1 MQSQQKKVKWSRGE
15 TADALEERTDT
26 GITQVSV
33 SKLENIIADI
43 YGNISRRPAFK
54 TITSVASATDIPVIA
69 GTTHFGNSSFLQPPQ
84 SFVFTVDANTYIIF
98 IADPIARAFGGLLIQ
113 NEKFVKRVTIT
124 NTTDW
129 TPLYWIGKQISAAQ
143 YNNFMVVSNLYVG
156 DVIFRLTDTND
167 IIVEKFKFS
176 APWYAPGG
184 TQTKTVSATDL
195 PGLEFNA
202 DGQGFTA
209 FAWTDDSGNSSP
221 YSIIDTGLNGST
233 QTIEETIPIGSIV
246 KFPNMGAYMRVE
258 GYNIGGHTIYFGE
271 YTFDS
276 ATVEVPTGS
285 GLCVTVYSHRGNRFD
300 EFDVV
305 AFNNGT
311 RLGTVWNVNRG
322 WSFWVQVQ
330 GGTGF
335 KKLNITKTPGT
346 PATYTASWQDVTPD
360 ELDVQM
366 FGPLLTPVAAAN
378 KKDTT
383 VTVEYGY
390 ISLDEYMPTQFAFS
404 NQRLYAAGFF
414 NIDADIQQIPG
425 YAVGSQI
432 AKYNDFKN
440 DYNTQSEAV
449 VIDISTAY
457 QEQIVALID
466 YNGLKLLTDAA
477 EYAYTTQGVIKQSEN
492 GTLAT
497 CKPLVFGSVCLYADK
512 SGGQIR
518 AMQYEFQ
525 SDLFSSS
532 SINQMAKE
540 DLIFNTTTMAGHLD
554 KEHFAGRFLYATQ
567 QGYDIN
573 GNARAN
579 HALAVCNMVPGNQA
593 MIWGRWTTPEITTD
607 NNKTRHTIVNA
618 IEVNNK
624 IWFVMACEEVIPG
637 QGITN
642 DAYTLAEL
650 DYESVLDGETTAT
663 DTEYRI
669 VPATREN
676 DMFAWTDQND
686 PDNTVYTHDQNVLQG
701 DNIYDADNNI
711 ITTADNSPGGPNI
724 VIDGI
729 GYYAWE
735 LGADTFYTKS
745 ATPEPTGP
753 TTDESRQ
760 IFNADGTLNDGY
772 YIVGYNAT
780 WDQINISPNTIF
792 PIVPVW
798 SCDRILAGSALQY
811 TISGTTYTADRDT
824 TKDVY
829 ITFATIPGATVSVFD
844 GDTFKWNDTLDER
857 GLYTQSLAG
866 LEHPRV
872 GFMINATLES
882 HPIDIQGKTYTEK
895 KRIGKAVAVVRNT
908 EPGAFTVCNKTGY
921 MSPDKKS
928 VNFYGCTGMKDLIRY
943 TIKNIQ
949 GAKFSIESLT
959 MIIEHGT
966 LDS

>member
-33 SKLENIIADI
+33 SKLENIIADV

-54 TITSVASATDIPVIA
+54 TITSVVGATDIPVIS
-69 GTTHFGNSSFLQPPQ
+69 GTTHYGNSSFLRPPQ

-98 IADPIARAFGGLLIQ
+98 IADPITGAFGGLLIQ
-113 NEKFVKRVTIT
+113 HEKFVKRVTIT
-124 NTTDW
+124 NTTTWSPLSW
-129 TPLYWIGKQISAAQ
+129 TKQISAAQ

-156 DVIFRLTDTND
+156 DVIFRLTETND
-167 IIVEKFKFS
+167 VTVEKFQFD
-176 APWYAPGG
+176 APWYAPG
-184 TQTKTVSATDL
+184 ATITSQVTDNEIT
-195 PGLEFNA
+195 GLEFDASTIENYTYTTSNGITTVYSSISTGLSA
-202 DGQGFTA
+202 SALTNIWTGPTTTYYYGLKNDQFIISTDNTGITVVGSVTITNGQTLTNGQVLHSYGINELRFV
-209 FAWTDDSGNSSP
+209 TDNGGKLVYYAYLYVAELDVSENVQITNPFIGYIP
-221 YSIIDTGLNGST
+221 LGSII
-233 QTIEETIPIGSIV
+233 Q
-246 KFPNMGAYMRVE
+246 FPNNGAYMRVE
-258 GYNIGGHTIYFGE
+258 GFDTKNSKLLIY
-271 YTFDS
+271 
-276 ATVEVPTGS
+276 
-285 GLCVTVYSHRGNRFD
+285 
-300 EFDVV
+300 
-305 AFNNGT
+305 
-311 RLGTVWNVNRG
+311 
-322 WSFWVQVQ
+322 
-330 GGTGF
+330 
-335 KKLNITKTPGT
+335 
-346 PATYTASWQDVTPD
+346 
-360 ELDVQM
+360 
-366 FGPLLTPVAAAN
+366 GPFLTPIADKNA
-378 KKDTT
+378 KDKI
-383 VTVEYGY
+383 VKIESGY
-390 ISLDEYMPTQFAFS
+390 VSLNDYMPTQFAFS
-404 NQRLYAAGFF
+404 NQRLYAAGFYTSDG
-414 NIDADIQQIPG
+414 NPQQIPG

-432 AKYNDFKN
+432 ARYNDFKN
-440 DYNTQSEAV
+440 DYNTQSEAI

-457 QEQIVALID
+457 QEQIVAMID

-477 EYAYTTQGVIKQSEN
+477 EYAYTAQGVIKQSEN

-540 DLIFNTTTMAGHLD
+540 DLVFNTTTMAGHLD
-554 KEHFAGRFLYATQ
+554 KEHFAGRFLYTTQ

-573 GNARAN
+573 GNARAD

-593 MIWGRWTTPEITTD
+593 MIWGRWTTPEVVTP
-607 NNKTRHTIVNA
+607 NGQSRHSIVNA

-624 IWFVMACEEVIPG
+624 IWFVMACEEVVPG
-637 QGITN
+637 QGFTF

-650 DYESVLDGETTAT
+650 DYDSVLDGETTAT

-669 VPATREN
+669 VPAAREN

-686 PDNTVYTHDQNVLQG
+686 PTNTVYTHDKNVLQG

-724 VIDGI
+724 VIGGV
-729 GYYAWE
+729 GYYAWAV
-735 LGADTFYTKS
+735 GASTIYTKS
-745 ATPEPTGP
+745 AKPEPTGP
-753 TTDESRQ
+753 TTDESRKVYDENG
-760 IFNADGTLNDGY
+760 NALPNRY
-772 YIVGYNAT
+772 LLSYNSE
-780 WDQINISPNTIF
+780 WDQINVVYGTSMVETWP
-792 PIVPVW
+792 
-798 SCDRILAGSALQY
+798 RLL
-811 TISGTTYTADRDT
+811 SGTSLEYTYLGTQYTADRDT

-844 GDTFKWNDTLDER
+844 GDEFKWNDTLDEY
-857 GLYTQSLAG
+857 GIYTKPLTDLQN
-866 LEHPRV
+866 PRI

-895 KRIGKAVAVVRNT
+895 KRIGKAVAVVRDTNA
-908 EPGAFTVCNKTGY
+908 GAFTVCDKTGY

-943 TIKNIQ
+943 TIKNKQ
-949 GAKFSIESLT
+949 GAKFTIESLT

>member
-33 SKLENIIADI
+33 SKLENIIADV

-54 TITSVASATDIPVIA
+54 TITSVAGATDIPVIS
-69 GTTHFGNSSFLQPPQ
+69 GTTHYGNSSFLQPPQ

-124 NTTDW
+124 NTTTWSPLVW
-129 TPLYWIGKQISAAQ
+129 TKQISAAQ

-184 TQTKTVSATDL
+184 TQTKTVTTAEL
-195 PGLEFNA
+195 PGLEFNKDSA
-202 DGQGFTA
+202 GFTA
-209 FAWTDDSGNSSP
+209 FAWTDESGNSSP
-221 YSIIDTGLNGST
+221 YSLIDTGLSGGT
-233 QTIEETIPIGSIV
+233 QTIEETIPVGSIV
-246 KFPNMGAYMRVE
+246 KFPNLGAYMRVE
-258 GYNIGGHTIYFGE
+258 GYRLGGHTIYFGD

-276 ATVEVPTGS
+276 TTVETPSSTGF
-285 GLCVTVYSHRGNRFD
+285 CVTVFSHRGSRYD
-300 EFDVV
+300 EWDVR
-305 AFNNGT
+305 AYHNGVQIGDT
-311 RLGTVWNVNRG
+311 IWGVQRG
-322 WSFWVQVQ
+322 WEFWVQVQ

-335 KKLNITKTPGT
+335 KKISISYTPGN
-346 PATYTASWQDVTPD
+346 PPVFTASWIDVTPD
-360 ELDVQM
+360 EQDVQM
-366 FGPLLTPVAAAN
+366 FGPLLTPVANAN
-378 KKDTT
+378 GKDST

-390 ISLDEYMPTQFAFS
+390 ISLDTYMPTKFEFS
-404 NQRLYAAGFF
+404 NQRLYAAGFYKS
-414 NIDADIQQIPG
+414 DGDPQQIPG

-432 AKYNDFKN
+432 ARYNDFKN
-440 DYNTQSEAV
+440 DYNTQNEAV

-457 QEQIVALID
+457 QEQIVAMID

-477 EYAYTTQGVIKQSEN
+477 EYAYTSQGVIKQSEN

-540 DLIFNTTTMAGHLD
+540 DLVFNTTTMAGHLD
-554 KEHFAGRFLYATQ
+554 KEHFAGRFLYTTQ

-573 GNARAN
+573 GNARAD

-593 MIWGRWTTPEITTD
+593 MIWGRWTTPEVVTP
-607 NNKTRHTIVNA
+607 NGQSRHSIVNA

-624 IWFVMACEEVIPG
+624 IWFVMACEEVVPG
-637 QGITN
+637 QGFTF

-650 DYESVLDGETTAT
+650 DYDSVLDGETTAT

-669 VPATREN
+669 VPAAREN

-686 PDNTVYTHDQNVLQG
+686 PTNTVYTHDKNVLQG

-724 VIDGI
+724 VIGGV
-729 GYYAWE
+729 GYYAWAV
-735 LGADTFYTKS
+735 GASTIYTKS
-745 ATPEPTGP
+745 AKPEPTGP
-753 TTDESRQ
+753 TTDESRKVYDE
-760 IFNADGTLNDGY
+760 NGDALPNRY
-772 YIVGYNAT
+772 LLSYNSE
-780 WDQINISPNTIF
+780 WDQINVVYGTSMVETWP
-792 PIVPVW
+792 
-798 SCDRILAGSALQY
+798 RLL
-811 TISGTTYTADRDT
+811 SGTSLEYTYLGTQYTADRDT

-844 GDTFKWNDTLDER
+844 GDEFKWNDTLDEY
-857 GLYTQSLAG
+857 GIYTKPLTDLQN
-866 LEHPRV
+866 PRI

-895 KRIGKAVAVVRNT
+895 KRIGKAVAVVRDTNA
-908 EPGAFTVCNKTGY
+908 GAFTVCDKTGY

-943 TIKNIQ
+943 TIKNKQ
-949 GAKFSIESLT
+949 GAKFTIESLT